1 MGCHITNQATQENG
15 LTEPDIENNN
25 YTIETENAHKIKINE
40 STTCQPMLK
49 ERNKKTTSQY
59 LEHIEI
65 SDVLSHQLIPIQR
78 SHSHQIMS
86 AQNITC
92 NQKGILKSSQVI
104 SQSVR
109 TVQKRRVRFKS
120 EHPKVKSK
128 DKSRKQSSITIQMLE
143 EIF

>member
-15 LTEPDIENNN
+15 ITEPDIENNN

-49 ERNKKTTSQY
+49 ERNIKTTSQY
-59 LEHIEI
+59 LELIEI
-65 SDVLSHQLIPIQR
+65 PDVLSHQLIPIQR
-78 SHSHQIMS
+78 SVSHQIMS
-86 AQNITC
+86 TQNIY

-104 SQSVR
+104 SQTER

-128 DKSRKQSSITIQMLE
+128 DKSRK
-143 EIF
+143 